1 VDSKMVNNI
10 SNGEPLKILLV
21 EDNPAH
27 AEMVIRSF
35 EINRIANEITHVE
48 DGEQALDYLHNRND
62 FSDKNKYPM
71 PHLVLLDLRLPRVD
85 GLQVLEKIKK
95 SEDLKSI
102 PVVVLTTSG
111 ADMDVA
117 KAYKCHA
124 NSYLVKPIDFDN
136 FTKMMDELGYYWLAW
151 NHKPSREN

>member
-1 VDSKMVNNI
+1 MIKKIVH
-10 SNGEPLKILLV
+10 GEPLKILLV

-35 EINRIANEITHVE
+35 EVNRIANEIMHVE
-48 DGEQALDYLHNRND
+48 DGQLALDYLHRSGK
-62 FSDKNKYPM
+62 FSDEKKYSL
-71 PHLVLLDLRLPRVD
+71 PHLILLDLRLPKVD
-85 GLQVLEKIKK
+85 GLEVLDTIKK
-95 SEDLKSI
+95 DENLMSI
-102 PVVVLTTSG
+102 PVVILTTSA

-124 NSYLVKPIDFDN
+124 NSYLVKPIDFDQ

-151 NHKPSREN
+151 NHKPFNQ